1 MAGDAVVLGSGHLD
15 LGDDGQRRATCRR
28 GDGRRGDEEAS
39 IHGRREGVGAGE
51 RRRGEHGSLSFAPLL
66 FASALPEIEPDLE
79 EDAIDVYRTNGI
91 SPEDFEYGK
100 YDGHHTYFEGQDKK
114 GFWEDVSEWY
124 QEAEPPQG
132 FQALISWA
140 FPPAI
145 ILGMAFNVPGEY
157 LYIGAAV
164 FIVVFCVI
172 EMGKPDKPHNF
183 EPEIYM
189 MERSARD
196 KLIADYNSMDIWDF
210 NEKYG
215 RSRSKRLGAKLRCAG
230 GSSQQGWRLWAR
242 STATP
247 RNAC

>member
-1 MAGDAVVLGSGHLD
+1 MSSSSLTSGISASPSAAASTARHRHDGAPQQLRVKAAVRPQQQQLLHGGRRHTRGSAVVV
-15 LGDDGQRRATCRR
+15 RA
-28 GDGRRGDEEAS
+28 GPGP
-39 IHGRREGVGAGE
+39 
-51 RRRGEHGSLSFAPLL
+51 LS
-66 FASALPEIEPDLE
+66 EIEPDLE

-91 SPEDFEYGK
+91 APEDFVFGK
-100 YDGHHTYFEGQDKK
+100 YDGHHTYFETQDKK

-164 FIVVFCVI
+164 FIVVFCI
-172 EMGKPDKPHNF
+172 FEMRKPDKPHNF

-215 RSRSKRLGAKLRCAG
+215 E
-230 GSSQQGWRLWAR
+230 LWDFTVNPR
-242 STATP
+242 DDIVKST
-247 RNAC
+247 